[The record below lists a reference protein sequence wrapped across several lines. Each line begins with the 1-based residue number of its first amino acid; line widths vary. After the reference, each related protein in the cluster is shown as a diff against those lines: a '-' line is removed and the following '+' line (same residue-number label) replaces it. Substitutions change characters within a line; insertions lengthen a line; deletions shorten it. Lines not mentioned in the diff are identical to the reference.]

1 MKKTINPKAIIKD
14 NPFIKEKEFNVEQIA
29 IQKRKGMSKQV
40 KYNIVPP
47 FTTEN
52 QMHTAT

>member
-1 MKKTINPKAIIKD
+1 MKKIIDPKEIIKN
-14 NPFIKEKEFNVEQIA
+14 NPFIKEKEFKAEQIA